1 MTSPRKVGARQK
13 KKIKKNKDQFSIK
26 TSGIEILLNK
36 GTQQDKHLVNC
47 SSPFKYTCYVKV
59 QILTV
64 KFGKS
69 VIFWVKVFQISL
81 CHTKMVSIT
90 NISNHNKYRNQ
101 RQNSENFEM
110 NATEDDK
117 ETCVIFLLGWQERSV
132 YVIVLTTITTLSL
145 SLALFCVVRTS
156 SHLPC
161 IWHGCRRLSRHWW
174 HPPLFFHYWVW
185 KSKNIFLNFL

>member
-26 TSGIEILLNK
+26 TSGIDILLNK

-69 VIFWVKVFQISL
+69 VIFGVKVF
-81 CHTKMVSIT
+81 T
-90 NISNHNKYRNQ
+90 
-101 RQNSENFEM
+101 
-110 NATEDDK
+110 D
-117 ETCVIFLLGWQERSV
+117 FL
-132 YVIVLTTITTLSL
+132 YVIQKWSQ
-145 SLALFCVVRTS
+145 
-156 SHLPC
+156 
-161 IWHGCRRLSRHWW
+161 
-174 HPPLFFHYWVW
+174 
-185 KSKNIFLNFL
+185 

>member
-1 MTSPRKVGARQK
+1 MYPFYSCQCLHIGLKIFSIKQNSDKSKESWCTSK
-13 KKIKKNKDQFSIK
+13 KKTKKNKDQFSIK

-101 RQNSENFEM
+101 RQKFWKFRDECNRRRQGDMRNLPTGLTGAVCVCNSAN
-110 NATEDDK
+110 NNNYSIAVSSAVL
-117 ETCVIFLLGWQERSV
+117 CCPYLLPFALH
-132 YVIVLTTITTLSL
+132 LT
-145 SLALFCVVRTS
+145 
-156 SHLPC
+156 
-161 IWHGCRRLSRHWW
+161 
-174 HPPLFFHYWVW
+174 WV
-185 KSKNIFLNFL
+185 

>member
-1 MTSPRKVGARQK
+1 MTSPRKVGARPK
-13 KKIKKNKDQFSIK
+13 KKTKKNKDQFSIK

-36 GTQQDKHLVNC
+36 GTQQDIHLVNC

-69 VIFWVKVFQISL
+69 VIFGVKVFQISL

-185 KSKNIFLNFL
+185 KSKNIFLHFL

>member
-69 VIFWVKVFQISL
+69 VIFGVKVF
-81 CHTKMVSIT
+81 T
-90 NISNHNKYRNQ
+90 
-101 RQNSENFEM
+101 
-110 NATEDDK
+110 D
-117 ETCVIFLLGWQERSV
+117 FL
-132 YVIVLTTITTLSL
+132 YVIQKWSQ
-145 SLALFCVVRTS
+145 
-156 SHLPC
+156 
-161 IWHGCRRLSRHWW
+161 
-174 HPPLFFHYWVW
+174 
-185 KSKNIFLNFL
+185 

>member
-13 KKIKKNKDQFSIK
+13 KNNKKKNKDQFSIK

-69 VIFWVKVFQISL
+69 VIFGVKVF
-81 CHTKMVSIT
+81 T
-90 NISNHNKYRNQ
+90 
-101 RQNSENFEM
+101 
-110 NATEDDK
+110 D
-117 ETCVIFLLGWQERSV
+117 FL
-132 YVIVLTTITTLSL
+132 YVIQKWSQ
-145 SLALFCVVRTS
+145 
-156 SHLPC
+156 
-161 IWHGCRRLSRHWW
+161 
-174 HPPLFFHYWVW
+174 
-185 KSKNIFLNFL
+185 